1 MMGSREVKT
10 ERKMIKFGDQKEMR
24 NSNWEMPCVAYS
36 QEILEIYREIYST
49 IGEFFL
55 ANLEF
60 N

>member
-1 MMGSREVKT
+1 MLASSEVKT
-10 ERKMIKFGDQKEMR
+10 KRKMIRFSDGGRMR
-24 NSNWEMPCVAYS
+24 NSPWEIPHVACEL
-36 QEILEIYREIYST
+36 EILEIYST

>member
-1 MMGSREVKT
+1 
-10 ERKMIKFGDQKEMR
+10 MIKFGDQKEMR